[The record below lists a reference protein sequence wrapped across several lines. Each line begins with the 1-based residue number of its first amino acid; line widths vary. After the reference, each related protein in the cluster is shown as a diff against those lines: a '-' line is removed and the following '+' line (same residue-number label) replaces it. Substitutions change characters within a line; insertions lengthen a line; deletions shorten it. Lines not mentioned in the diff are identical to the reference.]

1 MKIEPNYISI
11 GRLFLEN
18 FIFRVPK
25 YQRGYAWGDSH
36 LDDFLSDLGKCYT
49 ARSEG
54 NKLHHLFGGI
64 VSAEGPSPGASRRLC
79 DLIDGQ
85 QRLATFIILV
95 FHLISAY
102 MDISVEAAASGDTDS
117 QTLAESR
124 ARRLKDKYL
133 EYEHEINRQPVKID
147 RFDLSSRD
155 QQFFKDTLSGSS
167 PEPSRDSHHKL
178 KYAFKVIGEKI
189 KEIITPLRTVAKK
202 LDALKRFEEALDED
216 CTVIHIVTDSKREAY
231 RLFQVLN
238 DRGTSLTEGDLL
250 RARTLELLAAT
261 EFAEQQQASEVAWD
275 DIQTDL
281 PEFTRDFLMWFYASV
296 KGKRP
301 TKTSLFDNFLDAFF
315 PQHKNGTL
323 SKTGAKKIVSTIRQM
338 QQEIAVCRKLND
350 GEWPYP
356 HARPIKQWDRD
367 RLNLLINALDHT
379 LCMPLLLAAACK
391 LDHKKFSE
399 IVQLV
404 ERFAFRYKNISNQ
417 HVTPLTKIY
426 HEQAVAIRKTPSTYR
441 VSMLKSALH
450 ALQTSKAPD
459 TVFAPLLMKQL
470 VYNPS
475 AGNKV
480 LKYFLVTVEY
490 YLKWYRAGASG
501 NPKCRDKA
509 TVFDFSNTTIEHIYP
524 LNPEPAAF
532 DASLQPLANDLGNLT
547 FLGPDDND
555 TLANKDFAAK
565 KPVFAGSS
573 VLMNRETAGKAN
585 WDVSELEGRK
595 QELRDIALKVFSL

>member
-1 MKIEPNYISI
+1 MKIEPNYISV

-36 LDDFLSDLGKCYT
+36 LDDYLNDLGKCYT
-49 ARSEG
+49 VRSEG
-54 NKLHHLFGGI
+54 NKHHHLFGGI

-95 FHLISAY
+95 SHLISSY
-102 MDISVEAAASGDTDS
+102 MDISREAMDVGDNDS

-147 RFDLSSRD
+147 RFELSNRD
-155 QQFFKDTLSGSS
+155 QQFFKDTLAGSK
-167 PEPSRDSHHKL
+167 PTPSRDSHEKL
-178 KYAFKVIGEKI
+178 KYAFKVIGDKI
-189 KEIITPLRTVAKK
+189 KDIIDNLPTIAEK
-202 LDALKRFEEALDED
+202 LDALERFEKSLDED
-216 CTVIHIVTDSKREAY
+216 CTVIHIVTDSKHEAY

-250 RARTLELLAAT
+250 RARTLELLASP
-261 EFAEQQQASEVAWD
+261 EFVEQQKAAENAWD

-281 PEFTRDFLMWFYASV
+281 PDFTRDFLMWFYASL

-301 TKTSLFDNFLDAFF
+301 TKASLFDNFLDAFF
-315 PQHKNGTL
+315 PQHTKNSL
-323 SKTGAKKIVSTIRQM
+323 SKADAKKVVSTVRQL
-338 QQEIAVCRKLND
+338 QQEVAVCRKLII

-356 HARPIKQWDRD
+356 HAQPIKQWDRD

-426 HEQAVAIRKTPSTYR
+426 HDQSVAIRSSPSSYKVR
-441 VSMLKSALH
+441 MLKNALRT
-450 ALQTSKAPD
+450 LQTAKAPD
-459 TVFAPLLMKQL
+459 VVFAPLLMKQL

-490 YLKWYRAGASG
+490 YLKWYERGANG
-501 NPKCRDKA
+501 NPKCLDKA
-509 TVFDFSNTTIEHIYP
+509 TVFDFTNTTVEHIYP
-524 LNPEPAAF
+524 LNPEPAAS
-532 DASLQPLANDLGNLT
+532 DPALQPLTNDLGNLT

-555 TLANKDFAAK
+555 TLANKDFATK
-565 KPVFAGSS
+565 KPEFARSS
-573 VLMNRETAGKAN
+573 VLMNREIAKKAK
-585 WDVSELEGRK
+585 WDKSEIESRK
-595 QELRDIALKVFSL
+595 EELKDIALKVFTP

>member
-1 MKIEPNYISI
+1 MKIEPNYITV

-25 YQRGYAWGDSH
+25 YQRGYAWSDSH
-36 LDDFLSDLGKCYT
+36 LEDFLSDLGKCYT

-54 NKLHHLFGGI
+54 NKRHHLFGGI

-95 FHLISAY
+95 FHLITSY
-102 MDISVEAAASGDTDS
+102 TDISANAADSGDTDS
-117 QTLAESR
+117 QTLADSR
-124 ARRLKDKYL
+124 ARRLMDKYL
-133 EYEHEINRQPVKID
+133 EYEHEINRQPVKIE
-147 RFDLSSRD
+147 RFELSSRD
-155 QQFFKDTLSGSS
+155 QQFFKDTLTGSS
-167 PEPSRDSHHKL
+167 PAPSRDSHDKL
-178 KYAFKVIGEKI
+178 KYAFKVIGDKI
-189 KEIITPLRTVAKK
+189 KEIITPLPTIAEK
-202 LDALKRFEEALDED
+202 LDALKRFEEVLDED

-250 RARTLELLAAT
+250 RARTLELLAPT
-261 EFAEQQQASEVAWD
+261 EFAEQQKAAEDAWD
-275 DIQTDL
+275 KIQTDL

-296 KGKRP
+296 AGKRP
-301 TKTSLFDNFLDAFF
+301 TKSSLFDNFLDAFF
-315 PQHKNGTL
+315 PQHTKNSLT
-323 SKTGAKKIVSTIRQM
+323 KTDARKVVSTTRQL
-338 QQEIAVCRKLND
+338 QQEVAVCRKLII

-356 HARPIKQWDRD
+356 HAQPIKQWDRD

-404 ERFAFRYKNISNQ
+404 ERFSFRYKNISNQ

-426 HEQAVAIRKTPSTYR
+426 HEQSIAIRKSPSSYR
-441 VSMLKSALH
+441 VSMLKNALR

-459 TVFAPLLMKQL
+459 AVFAPLLMKQL

-490 YLKWYRAGASG
+490 YLKWYEAGASG
-501 NPKCRDKA
+501 SPKCRDKA
-509 TVFDFSNTTIEHIYP
+509 TVFDFTNTTIEHIYP
-524 LNPEPAAF
+524 VNPESTVI
-532 DASLQPLANDLGNLT
+532 DLTLQPLTNDLGNLT

-555 TLANKDFAAK
+555 TLANKGFTSK
-565 KPVFAGSS
+565 KPEFARSS
-573 VLMNRETAGKAN
+573 ILMNREIAKKTRWN
-585 WDVSELEGRK
+585 PSEIESRK
-595 QELRDIALKVFSL
+595 GELKDIALKVFTM

>member
-11 GRLFLEN
+11 GRLFFEN

-54 NKLHHLFGGI
+54 GKLHHLFGGI
-64 VSAEGPSPGASRRLC
+64 VSAEGPSPGASRRQC

-85 QRLATFIILV
+85 QRIATFIILV
-95 FHLISAY
+95 SHLISAY
-102 MDISVEAAASGDTDS
+102 MDISVEAASSGDTDS

-124 ARRLKDKYL
+124 ARRLRDKYL
-133 EYEHEINRQPVKID
+133 EYEHEINRQPAKID
-147 RFDLSSRD
+147 RFELSSRD
-155 QQFFKDTLSGSS
+155 QQFFKDMLSGSS

-178 KYAFKVIGEKI
+178 KYAFKVIGENI
-189 KEIITPLRTVAKK
+189 KGILNPLHTIAKK
-202 LDALKRFEEALDED
+202 LDALERFEQALDED
-216 CTVIHIVTDSKREAY
+216 CTIIHIVTDSKTEAY

-250 RARTLELLAAT
+250 RARTLELLAPT
-261 EFAEQQQASEVAWD
+261 EFAEQQQAAEGSWD
-275 DIQTDL
+275 DIQTDQ

-301 TKTSLFDNFLDAFF
+301 SKASLFDNFLDAFF
-315 PQHKNGTL
+315 PQHKKNSLTQ
-323 SKTGAKKIVSTIRQM
+323 TDARRIVSTIRQM
-338 QQEIAVCRKLND
+338 QQEIAVCRKLNE

-417 HVTPLTKIY
+417 HVTSLHNAY
-426 HEQAVAIRKTPSTYR
+426 LDQAVAIRSNPSTYR
-441 VSMLKSALH
+441 GSMLKSALH
-450 ALQTSKAPD
+450 ALQASKAPD
-459 TVFAPLLMKQL
+459 SVFAPLLLKQL
-470 VYNPS
+470 GYNTS
-475 AGNKV
+475 GGNKA
-480 LKYFLVTVEY
+480 LKYFMVTVEY

-501 NPKCRDKA
+501 NPKVRDKA

-524 LNPEPAAF
+524 LHPDATAF
-532 DASLQPLANDLGNLT
+532 DASLEPLANDLGNLT

-555 TLANKDFAAK
+555 TLANKGFAAK
-565 KPVFAGSS
+565 RPAFASSS
-573 VLMNRETAGKAN
+573 VLMNREIAAKTT
-585 WDVSELEGRK
+585 WDASEIEARK
-595 QELRDIALKVFSL
+595 QELKDIGLRIFSI